1 MPSMTEE
8 KTISMGEQAGEG
20 SPAVRTI
27 EYWEPEDKAFWKT
40 TGKKV
45 AYRNLV
51 LSIFAEFLGFS
62 VWQVFSAVAA
72 QLPNVGYNF
81 TVNQLF
87 WLAALPGLTGATLR
101 IPYGFA
107 VSIFGGRNWTLVSTV
122 LLLIPS
128 VGLALAIQNPAI
140 PYPVFL
146 ILALAAG
153 FGGGNFASSM
163 ANIQHFFPQRLKGL
177 ALGLN
182 AGGGNLGVSIVQ
194 FAVPLVIA
202 AGMFGAWGGASQ
214 TAHVNGVEKP
224 LWLQNA
230 ALVWVPL
237 ILVSLMTTWF
247 FMDNLGVARASL
259 EEQLPALRRKH
270 TWIMSWIYLGTF
282 GSFIGYSAGFPLLI
296 KSQFTGV
303 NPLQYAFLGPL
314 VGSLIRPVGGW
325 LADKWGGAK
334 VTFWNFIAMSSAL
347 SGVIY
352 FLFHKSDPGAF
363 GGFFAMFLVLFFCA
377 GIGNGST
384 YRMIPIISR
393 TQKMRGLKG
402 AKEGSAVYNEA
413 IRESNK
419 ESSTVI
425 GFVGAMA
432 AYGGFFIPKSYGTSI
447 ALTGTPLGALF
458 VFLTFYVTCIAATW
472 WFYSRKGAEAPC

>member
-1 MPSMTEE
+1 MPSSTEE
-8 KTISMGEQAGEG
+8 KNISLGERASEAQFSA
-20 SPAVRTI
+20 RTI
-27 EYWEPEDKAFWKT
+27 ERWEPEDKNFWES

-45 AYRNLV
+45 AYRNLAF
-51 LSIFAEFLGFS
+51 SIFAEFLGFS
-62 VWQVFSAVAA
+62 VWQVFSAVAS

-107 VSIFGGRNWTLVSTV
+107 VPIFGGRNWTLVSTV

-128 VGLALAIQNPAI
+128 VGLAMAIQNPGTS
-140 PYPVFL
+140 YLVFL

-194 FAVPLVIA
+194 FVVPLAIM
-202 AGMFGAWGGASQ
+202 AGIFGAWGGAAQ
-214 TAHVNGVEKP
+214 TARVNGVEKA

-230 ALVWVPL
+230 AWIWVPL
-237 ILVSLMTTWF
+237 ILASLMTTWF
-247 FMDNLGVARASL
+247 FMDNLKVAKASL
-259 EEQLPALRRKH
+259 AEQLPALKRKH
-270 TWIMSWIYLGTF
+270 TWVMSWIYLGTF

-325 LADKWGGAK
+325 LADRRGGAK
-334 VTFWNFIAMSSAL
+334 VTFWNFIAMSAAL
-347 SGVIY
+347 SGVIF
-352 FLFHKSDPGAF
+352 FLVHKADPGAF
-363 GGFFAMFLVLFFCA
+363 AGFFTMFLALFFCA

-393 TQKMRGLKG
+393 TRKLGSLKG
-402 AKEGSAVYNEA
+402 AKEGSAAYLEA

-447 ALTGTPLGALF
+447 ALMGTPLGALAL
-458 VFLTFYVTCIAATW
+458 FLAFYVTCIAATW
-472 WFYSRKGAEAPC
+472 WFYDRQGAEVPC